1 MKNPVN
7 SSNIK
12 QEIAL
17 QKKSTIILGIDPG
30 TVVMG
35 YGLIQVTGNTM
46 KLIDMDILKPGKVDD
61 PYKKLQLIYNTVSG
75 IIIKY
80 KPDIFAIEAP
90 FFGKNVQSMLKL
102 GRAQGVAIAA
112 AMRHGLDVTEY
123 APKKIKQ
130 SITGNGNASK
140 EQVLKMLQRL
150 LNFKEDPKYF
160 DASDALAVAVCH
172 YFQENN
178 LLASKGKKVNGWD
191 DFLKKN
197 PARLKK

>member
-1 MKNPVN
+1 MCSK
-7 SSNIK
+7 I
-12 QEIAL
+12 IFAL
-17 QKKSTIILGIDPG
+17 HKPSKIILGIDPG
-30 TVVMG
+30 TLLMG
-35 YGLIQVTGNTM
+35 FGIIEVTGNTLRLIEM
-46 KLIDMDILKPGKVDD
+46 DVLKLSAKKDTYERLRLIHYKVCELV
-61 PYKKLQLIYNTVSG
+61 KLHAPHEL
-75 IIIKY
+75 
-80 KPDIFAIEAP
+80 AIEAP

-123 APKKIKQ
+123 SPKKIKQ

-150 LNFKEDPKYF
+150 LSFKEDPKYF

-172 YFQENN
+172 YFQENSV
-178 LLASKGKKVNGWD
+178 LPGSGKKVNGWD